1 MKLIGALLL
10 AAVVVMPIA
19 ASAQETTEPQTPA
32 ATTDAM
38 SPLTAGPNGKLISQK
53 SLAHSWWCR
62 GMACV
67 SRLPAEG
74 DVCAELDPV
83 NKGACH
89 AQDKAHVLRAF
100 DVRQGAEVILV
111 LTSASLCSGQL
122 RRWKRDANLQKPSCE
137 VSTPGAFFGI
147 EVSDKE

>member
-10 AAVVVMPIA
+10 AVVSLPPA
-19 ASAQETTEPQTPA
+19 AFAEETTSSATA
-32 ATTDAM
+32 APPTTEAM
-38 SPLTAGPNGKLISQK
+38 SPLTAGPNGPPISQK
-53 SLAHSWWCR
+53 RLAHSWWCR

-67 SRLPAEG
+67 SSLPAEG

-100 DVRQGAEVILV
+100 DARQGAEVILV
-111 LTSASLCSGQL
+111 LTSASLCAGQL

-147 EVSDKE
+147 EVSDKD